1 MAALCRQQTE
11 GCTHVKEEKDSPR
24 DILKSDLEATG
35 VSVQPFTS
43 KYTFGAGLPALAPS
57 E

>member
-11 GCTHVKEEKDSPR
+11 GCTHVKEEKGSPR

-43 KYTFGAGLPALAPS
+43 KYTFGALAPS